1 MNRRSLLALITG
13 AALVPLMRAAEAAA
27 GFLHYK
33 AEEFAQMLKNGD
45 TIVIHVHA
53 DWCPTCT
60 RQQTTLDQMANET
73 AFSRVRFVRV
83 NFDTD
88 LDFLRA
94 NRVASQSTIIVVK
107 DGREA
112 SRFVGVTRAGE
123 IRTRI
128 TAAV

>member
-1 MNRRSLLALITG
+1 AS
-13 AALVPLMRAAEAAA
+13 EAA
-27 GFLHYK
+27 F
-33 AEEFAQMLKNGD
+33 D
-45 TIVIHVHA
+45 
-53 DWCPTCT
+53 
-60 RQQTTLDQMANET
+60 
-73 AFSRVRFVRV
+73 RVRFVRV

-94 NRVASQSTIIVVK
+94 NRVSSQSTIIVVK
-107 DGREA
+107 GGREA